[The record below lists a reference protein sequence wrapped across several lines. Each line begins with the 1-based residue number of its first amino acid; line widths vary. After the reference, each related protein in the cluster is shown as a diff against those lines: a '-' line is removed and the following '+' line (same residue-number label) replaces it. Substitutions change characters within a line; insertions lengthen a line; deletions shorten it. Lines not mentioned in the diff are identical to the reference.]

1 MKSFQ
6 HEHTSSKEVQSY
18 LNFSLLIINIIIQ
31 IMFNIEKHIN
41 KEIDFSYMYIYF
53 DFILL

>member
-31 IMFNIEKHIN
+31 IMFNIEIHIN
-41 KEIDFSYMYIYF
+41 KEIDFYIHVYLF
-53 DFILL
+53 